1 MLFLRNTS
9 NQGKKIINRF
19 GKGIFSKA
27 TNSQFNFKKNYP
39 NISINFNNSVF
50 SRKFSTGNQINEK
63 ESIDLVE
70 SGVFEVLKSAQKL
83 KHEKLNRT
91 ASFEELGNIL
101 FIKSKGFDSLDQVEL
116 VIAME
121 EKFGLEITGKIVF

>member
-70 SGVFEVLKSAQKL
+70 SIGAYPRLSEYMLSSQQKS
-83 KHEKLNRT
+83 
-91 ASFEELGNIL
+91 
-101 FIKSKGFDSLDQVEL
+101 
-116 VIAME
+116 
-121 EKFGLEITGKIVF
+121 